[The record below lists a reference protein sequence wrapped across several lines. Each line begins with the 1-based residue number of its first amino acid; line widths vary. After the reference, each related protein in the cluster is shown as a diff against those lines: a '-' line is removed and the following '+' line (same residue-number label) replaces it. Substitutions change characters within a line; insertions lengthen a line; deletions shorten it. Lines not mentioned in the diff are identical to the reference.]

1 MNLNN
6 EGGST
11 MGQILNVTYMFI
23 GVTILTALTSYLE
36 KWCLNGFAGMVQT
49 GEIMVQKA

>member
-1 MNLNN
+1 
-6 EGGST
+6 

-23 GVTILTALTSYLE
+23 GVMVFSALTSYLE

-49 GEIMVQKA
+49 GDITVQKA